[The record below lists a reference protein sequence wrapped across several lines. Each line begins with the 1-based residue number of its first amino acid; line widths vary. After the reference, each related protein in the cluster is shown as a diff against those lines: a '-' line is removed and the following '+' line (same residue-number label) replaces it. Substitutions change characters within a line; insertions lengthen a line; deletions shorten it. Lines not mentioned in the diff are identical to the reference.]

1 MTVDRRVS
9 QLLTAQQELRAMHDE
24 LRHFGGGFGSGG
36 SPPMEERVTRLEGR
50 IDKVVD
56 ELGDVKVNIATLSER
71 VSHLPSKGYI
81 NTTIIGALAAVAAL
95 VGFAD
100 QIRAF
105 ISG

>member
-1 MTVDRRVS
+1 
-9 QLLTAQQELRAMHDE
+9 
-24 LRHFGGGFGSGG
+24 
-36 SPPMEERVTRLEGR
+36 MEERVSRLEGR
-50 IDKVVD
+50 IDKIVD

-81 NTTIIGALAAVAAL
+81 NTTIIGSLAAVAAL

-105 ISG
+105 IAG